1 MNASIDTIDTIDVK
15 AAVASFYGVL
25 VQVKPAIVS
34 RLPEDVL
41 AELLRRRVLTLDG
54 ISAEQKTLDACIA
67 AVSAD
72 PDAIAS
78 VPDAIKQDVAAGAA
92 EAERWAYRAAV
103 SSRLDPDQL
112 AAMFAARDAAIV
124 PFAA

>member
-15 AAVASFYGVL
+15 SAIASFYGVL

-41 AELLRRRVLTLDG
+41 AELLRRRVLTLRG

-72 PDAIAS
+72 PDAIAD
-78 VPDAIKQDVAAGAA
+78 VPDELKADALAGAA
-92 EAERWAYRAAV
+92 EAERRAFIAAV
-103 SSRLDPDQL
+103 NDSIPPAQMVALI
-112 AAMFAARDAAIV
+112 AARDAEVV

>member
-15 AAVASFYGVL
+15 AAVASFFGVL
-25 VQVKPAIVS
+25 VQVRPAIVS

-41 AELLRRRVLTLDG
+41 ADLLRRRVLTLDG

-72 PDAIAS
+72 PDAIAD
-78 VPDAIKQDVAAGAA
+78 VPDELKADAWAGAA
-92 EAERWAYRAAV
+92 ELDRWAYRAAV
-103 SSRLDPDQL
+103 SACIPPAQMAAFL
-112 AAMFAARDAAIV
+112 AVRDAEVV
-124 PFAA
+124 PFTA